1 MGGVPAGSRLL
12 STRRSG
18 QPPGPATAGSG
29 SRQGPGWRPGWRPSS
44 GSNPE
49 ITR

>member
-29 SRQGPGWRPGWRPSS
+29 SPQGPGWRPGWRPSA